1 VPAVGVMEL
10 NFDYAS
16 CIKNSE
22 KVAWR
27 IEDVLAADAQLDYGR
42 PFLPSA
48 LSGESGVP
56 SLSASEGRRLNQ
68 ITGYAYLNLFA
79 FVEEY
84 IIDAAMRQAADEVHG
99 DHVALRALLRFS
111 EEEVKHQEMFHRAIA
126 LLSRSF
132 GTEVDVLGDA
142 AAVAGVILSKDPL
155 AVMLVT
161 LHLELMTQ
169 EHYTESVRDDAAIDP
184 LFRSMLKHHWIEEAQ
199 HARIDALEV
208 AKLANQATPEQIAKA
223 FDDYVDLI
231 GAFDGLLGMQ
241 AKMDVE
247 NLRRATGVE
256 LDAAAVEAAQYAAYR
271 NTFLLMGMRNRQF
284 VEYTNKVSAEGAK
297 KIAAKAATLA

>member
-1 VPAVGVMEL
+1 MEL

-22 KVAWR
+22 KIAWK
-27 IEDVLAADAQLDYGR
+27 IEDVLSSEASLDYGR
-42 PFLPSA
+42 PFLPAA
-48 LSGESGVP
+48 LSGESRVP
-56 SLSASEGRRLNQ
+56 GLSGDAARRLNQ
-68 ITGYAYLNLFA
+68 ISGYAYLNLFA

-84 IIDAAMRQAADEVHG
+84 IIDAAVRQAADEVHG
-99 DHVALRALLRFS
+99 DHVALRALLRFG
-111 EEEVKHQEMFHRAIA
+111 EEEVKHQELFHRALA
-126 LLSRSF
+126 LLGRTF

-169 EHYTESVRDDAAIDP
+169 QHYTESVRNDAGIDP
-184 LFRSMLKHHWIEEAQ
+184 LFSSMLRHHWLEEAQ

-208 AKLANQATPEQIAKA
+208 AKLAREATPEQIAKA
-223 FDDYVDLI
+223 FDDYVELI

-247 NLRRATGVE
+247 NLRRATGKDF
-256 LDAAAVEAAQYAAYR
+256 DAAAVEAAQLAAYR

-284 VEYTNKVSAEGAK
+284 VEYATKVSPEGAQ
-297 KIAAKAATLA
+297 KIADKAATLA

>member
-1 VPAVGVMEL
+1 MEL

-22 KVAWR
+22 KVAWK
-27 IEDVLAADAQLDYGR
+27 IEDVLPPDATLDYGR
-42 PFLPSA
+42 TFLPAA
-48 LSGESGVP
+48 LSGERQVP
-56 SLSASEGRRLNQ
+56 GLSTVAARRLNQ
-68 ITGYAYLNLFA
+68 ISGYAYLNLFA

-111 EEEVKHQEMFHRAIA
+111 EEEVKHQALFQRAMA
-126 LLSRSF
+126 LLHDSF
-132 GTEVDVLGDA
+132 GSEVDVLGDA

-169 EHYTESVRDDAAIDP
+169 EHYTESVRDDDRIDP
-184 LFRSMLKHHWIEEAQ
+184 LFRSMLKYHWLEEAQ

-208 AKLANQATPEQIAKA
+208 AKLTNQGTPEQIAKA
-223 FDDYVDLI
+223 FDDYIDLI

-247 NLRRATGVE
+247 NLRRATGE
-256 LDAAAVEAAQYAAYR
+256 TFDAAAVEAAQYAAYR

-284 VEYTNKVSAEGAK
+284 VEYTSKVSVEGTK

>member
-1 VPAVGVMEL
+1 MQRRPVAIMEL

-22 KVAWR
+22 KIAWK
-27 IEDVLAADAQLDYGR
+27 IEDVLSSEASLDYGR
-42 PFLPSA
+42 PFLPAA
-48 LSGESGVP
+48 LSGESRVP
-56 SLSASEGRRLNQ
+56 GLSSDAARKLNQ
-68 ITGYAYLNLFA
+68 ISGYAYLNLFA

-84 IIDAAMRQAADEVHG
+84 IIDAAVRQATDEVHE

-111 EEEVKHQEMFHRAIA
+111 E
-126 LLSRSF
+126 
-132 GTEVDVLGDA
+132 A
-142 AAVAGVILSKDPL
+142 AAVAGVILSKGPL

-169 EHYTESVRDDAAIDP
+169 QHYTESVRDDAEIDP
-184 LFRSMLKHHWIEEAQ
+184 LFSSMLRHHWLEEAQ

-208 AKLANQATPEQIAKA
+208 AKLARGATPEQIAKA
-223 FDDYVDLI
+223 FDDYVELI

-247 NLRRATGVE
+247 SLRRATGNDF
-256 LDAAAVEAAQYAAYR
+256 DAAAVEAAQLAAYR

-284 VEYTNKVSAEGAK
+284 VEYATKVSPEGAQ
-297 KIAAKAATLA
+297 KIADKAATLA

>member
-1 VPAVGVMEL
+1 MEL

-27 IEDVLAADAQLDYGR
+27 LDDVLAADAGVDYDR
-42 PFLPSA
+42 PFLPAA
-48 LSGESGVP
+48 LSGESRVP
-56 SLSASEGRRLNQ
+56 GLSEAAARRLNQ
-68 ITGYAYLNLFA
+68 ISGYAYLNLFA

-84 IIDAAMRQAADEVHG
+84 IIDAAVRQAEDEVHG
-99 DHVALRALLRFS
+99 DHTALRALLRFA

-126 LLSRSF
+126 LLARTF
-132 GTEVDVLGDA
+132 GSEVDVLGDA

-169 EHYTESVRDDAAIDP
+169 EHYTESVRDDAGVDP

-208 AKLANQATPEQIAKA
+208 FKLARLATPEQIAKA
-223 FDDYVDLI
+223 FDDYVELI
-231 GAFDGLLGMQ
+231 GAFDGLVGMQ
-241 AKMDVE
+241 ARMDVE
-247 NLRRATGVE
+247 NLRRAIGPDF
-256 LDAAAVEAAQYAAYR
+256 DAAAVEAAQHAAYR

-284 VEYTNKVSAEGAK
+284 VEYVTKVSPEGAR
-297 KIAAKAATLA
+297 KIADRAATLG

>member
-1 VPAVGVMEL
+1 MEL

-16 CIKNSE
+16 CIKSSE
-22 KVAWR
+22 KIAWT
-27 IEDVLAADAQLDYGR
+27 IEDVLSPEATLDYSQ
-42 PFLPSA
+42 PFLPAA
-48 LSGESGVP
+48 LSGESRVP
-56 SLSASEGRRLNQ
+56 GLSGDAARKLNQ
-68 ITGYAYLNLFA
+68 ISGYAYLNLFA

-84 IIDAAMRQAADEVHG
+84 IIDAAVRQATDEVHG

-111 EEEVKHQEMFHRAIA
+111 EEEVKHQELFHRALA
-126 LLSRSF
+126 LLGRTF
-132 GTEVDVLGDA
+132 GSEVEVLGDA

-169 EHYTESVRDDAAIDP
+169 EHYTESVRDDAGLDP
-184 LFRSMLKHHWIEEAQ
+184 LFRSMLRHHWLEEAQ

-208 AKLANQATPEQIAKA
+208 AKLAREATPEQIARA
-223 FDDYVDLI
+223 FDDYIELI
-231 GAFDGLLGMQ
+231 GAFDGLVGMQ

-247 NLRRATGVE
+247 NLRRAGIE
-256 LDAAAVEAAQYAAYR
+256 GFDAAAVEAAQHAAYR

-284 VEYTNKVSAEGAK
+284 VEYTTKVSPEGAQ
-297 KIAAKAATLA
+297 KIADRAATLA

>member
-1 VPAVGVMEL
+1 MEL

-16 CIKNSE
+16 CIRNSE
-22 KVAWR
+22 KIAWK
-27 IEDVLAADAQLDYGR
+27 IEDVLSHDASLDYDR
-42 PFLPSA
+42 PFLPAA
-48 LSGESGVP
+48 LSGESHVP
-56 SLSASEGRRLNQ
+56 GLSEAVARRLNQ
-68 ITGYAYLNLFA
+68 ISGYAYLNLFA

-84 IIDAAMRQAADEVHG
+84 IIDAAVRQATDEVHG

-111 EEEVKHQEMFHRAIA
+111 EEEVKHQELFHRALA
-126 LLSRSF
+126 LLGRTF
-132 GTEVDVLGDA
+132 GSEVDVLGDA

-169 EHYTESVRDDAAIDP
+169 EHYTESVRDDAGLDP
-184 LFRSMLKHHWIEEAQ
+184 LFRSMLKHHWLEEAQ

-208 AKLANQATPEQIAKA
+208 AKLVREATPEQIAKA
-223 FDDYVDLI
+223 FDDYIELI

-247 NLRRATGVE
+247 NLRRAAGPGF
-256 LDAAAVEAAQYAAYR
+256 DAAAVEAAQHAAYR

-284 VEYTNKVSAEGAK
+284 VEYTRKVSPEGAQ
-297 KIAAKAATLA
+297 KIADKAATLA

>member
-1 VPAVGVMEL
+1 MEL

-27 IEDVLAADAQLDYGR
+27 LEDVLPSDATLDYGR
-42 PFLPSA
+42 PFLPAA
-48 LSGESGVP
+48 LSGEARIPG
-56 SLSASEGRRLNQ
+56 LSEPVARRLNQ
-68 ITGYAYLNLFA
+68 ISGYAYLNLFA

-99 DHVALRALLRFS
+99 DHIALRALLRFS
-111 EEEVKHQEMFHRAIA
+111 EEEVKHQALFQHAMA
-126 LLSRSF
+126 LLQRTF
-132 GTEVDVLGDA
+132 GSECDVLGDA

-155 AVMLVT
+155 AVMMVT

-169 EHYTESVRDDAAIDP
+169 EHYTESVRDDERIDP
-184 LFRSMLKHHWIEEAQ
+184 LFRSMLKNHWLEEAQ

-208 AKLANQATPEQIAKA
+208 AKLANSATPEQISKA
-223 FDDYVDLI
+223 FDDYIDI
-231 GAFDGLLGMQ
+231 ISAFDGLLGMQ

-247 NLRRATGVE
+247 NLRRATGPGF
-256 LDAAAVEAAQYAAYR
+256 DAAAVETCQYAAYR
-271 NTFLLMGMRNRQF
+271 NTFILMGMRNRQF
-284 VEYTNKVSAEGAK
+284 IEYVNKVSPEGAK
-297 KIAAKAATLA
+297 KIAAKAATIA

>member
-1 VPAVGVMEL
+1 MEL

-22 KVAWR
+22 KIAWK
-27 IEDVLAADAQLDYGR
+27 IEDVLSPEASLDYGR
-42 PFLPSA
+42 PFLPAA
-48 LSGESGVP
+48 LSGESRVP
-56 SLSASEGRRLNQ
+56 GLSGDAARKLNQ
-68 ITGYAYLNLFA
+68 ISGYAYLNLFA

-84 IIDAAMRQAADEVHG
+84 IIDAAVRQAADEVHG
-99 DHVALRALLRFS
+99 DHVALRALLRFG
-111 EEEVKHQEMFHRAIA
+111 EEEVKHQELFHRALA
-126 LLSRSF
+126 LLGRTF

-169 EHYTESVRDDAAIDP
+169 QHYTESVRDDADIDP
-184 LFRSMLKHHWIEEAQ
+184 LFSSMLRHHWLEEAQ

-208 AKLANQATPEQIAKA
+208 AKLAREASPEQIAKA
-223 FDDYVDLI
+223 FDDYVELI

-247 NLRRATGVE
+247 NLRRATGNDF
-256 LDAAAVEAAQYAAYR
+256 DAAAVEAAQLVAYR

-284 VEYTNKVSAEGAK
+284 VDYASKVSPAGAQ
-297 KIAAKAATLA
+297 KIADKAATLA

>member
-1 VPAVGVMEL
+1 MEL

-16 CIKNSE
+16 CIRNSE
-22 KVAWR
+22 KIAWK
-27 IEDVLAADAQLDYGR
+27 IEDVLSHDASLDYDR
-42 PFLPSA
+42 PFLPAA
-48 LSGESGVP
+48 LSGESHVP
-56 SLSASEGRRLNQ
+56 GLSEAVARRLNQ
-68 ITGYAYLNLFA
+68 ISGYAYLNLFA

-84 IIDAAMRQAADEVHG
+84 IIDAAVRQATDEVHG

-111 EEEVKHQEMFHRAIA
+111 EEEVKHQELFHRALA
-126 LLSRSF
+126 LLGRTF
-132 GTEVDVLGDA
+132 GSEVDVLGDA

-169 EHYTESVRDDAAIDP
+169 EHYTESVRDDAGLDP
-184 LFRSMLKHHWIEEAQ
+184 LFRSMLKHHWLEEAQ

-208 AKLANQATPEQIAKA
+208 AKLVREATPEQIAKA
-223 FDDYVDLI
+223 FDDYVELI

-247 NLRRATGVE
+247 NLRRAAGPGF
-256 LDAAAVEAAQYAAYR
+256 DAAAVEAAQHAAYR

-284 VEYTNKVSAEGAK
+284 VEYTRKVSPEGAQ
-297 KIAAKAATLA
+297 KIADKAATLA